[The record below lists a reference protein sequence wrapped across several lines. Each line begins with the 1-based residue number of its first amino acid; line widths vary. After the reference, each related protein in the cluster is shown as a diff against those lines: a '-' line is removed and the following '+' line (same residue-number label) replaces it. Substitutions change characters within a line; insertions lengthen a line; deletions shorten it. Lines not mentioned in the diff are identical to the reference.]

1 MKILQTEIA
10 LGLNT
15 HISLQERDEPF
26 FKAPFHFHPELEL
39 VYVKKST
46 GKRIIG
52 DKIESFEDGDMV
64 FVGRNLP
71 HVWLSDEAYYQE
83 TPGFRASSVVLY
95 FNADVLGPLF
105 YNMEEAGVIRD
116 FFKMAERGIQI
127 TGKTRDNVAS
137 QLKKLAT
144 QKGLKKIIG
153 LFEIFNSLSNSKEI
167 RYIASE
173 GYKPGL
179 ERSETDRL
187 SKIFKYVQEN
197 FKNDIS
203 LATVSNL
210 AGLTPQSFCRMFK
223 QKTNK
228 HFVEYLNEVRI
239 SKACSL
245 LLSTESPIADIA
257 YQCGFKTIS
266 NFNKLFKEIAKTS
279 PSGYRGLFVVSD
291 QHSGKSIKQ
300 VY

>member
-1 MKILQTEIA
+1 MKILQTEITP
-10 LGLNT
+10 GLNT

-39 VYVKKST
+39 VYVKKSS

-52 DKIESFEDGDMV
+52 DKIESFNAGDMV
-64 FVGRNLP
+64 FVGKNLP

-83 TPGFRASSVVLY
+83 TPELRATSVVLY

-105 YNMEEAGVIRD
+105 YNMEEAGVVRN

-127 TGKTRDNVAS
+127 TGKTRDAVAA

-153 LFEIFNSLSNSKEI
+153 LFEIFNTLSNSKDL
-167 RYIASE
+167 RYISSE

-187 SKIFKYVQEN
+187 AKIFKYVQEN

-203 LATVSNL
+203 LATVAGLS
-210 AGLTPQSFCRMFK
+210 GLTPPSFCRMFRK
-223 QKTNK
+223 KTNK
-228 HFVEYLNEVRI
+228 NFVEYLKEVRI

-245 LLSTESPIADIA
+245 LLATELPISDIA
-257 YQCGFKTIS
+257 YQCGFKTVS
-266 NFNKLFKEIAKTS
+266 NFNKLFKEIVKTS
-279 PSGYRGLFVVSD
+279 PSGYRELLARK
-291 QHSGKSIKQ
+291 KSLQ
-300 VY
+300 NECS